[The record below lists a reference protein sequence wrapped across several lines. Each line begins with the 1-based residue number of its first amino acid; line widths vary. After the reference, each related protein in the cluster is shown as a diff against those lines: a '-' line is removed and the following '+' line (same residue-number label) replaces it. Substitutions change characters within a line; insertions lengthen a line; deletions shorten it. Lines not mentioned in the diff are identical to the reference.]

1 MFVMLPCG
9 GVGVDNDTIWNETH
23 TACLC
28 VCDVLLQCLTSPLSS
43 SVCVPFQV
51 EPLSQAV
58 LERRPCRNAV
68 LSLQRVIQAQGEYWR
83 SLRAVAHT
91 VDQSY
96 LQAQGQSLRRNSED
110 HNNTVS
116 AMASL
121 SMASLTTDRTHR
133 DELMEGDCDSM

>member
-1 MFVMLPCG
+1 MRVSL
-9 GVGVDNDTIWNETH
+9 D
-23 TACLC
+23 
-28 VCDVLLQCLTSPLSS
+28 
-43 SVCVPFQV
+43 
-51 EPLSQAV
+51 
-58 LERRPCRNAV
+58 
-68 LSLQRVIQAQGEYWR
+68 LSLSLSISLPLYPGEYWR

-121 SMASLTTDRTHR
+121 SMASLTTDR
-133 DELMEGDCDSM
+133 